1 MRSITL
7 LAGLA
12 KKQSA
17 EFEALIAAY
26 GLLVERY
33 AV

>member
-7 LAGLA
+7 PAGLA

-17 EFEALIAAY
+17 EFEALIAAFA
-26 GLLVERY
+26 LLVEHY